1 LFKILLQLGSLPNMI
16 QSRPAVDDT
25 LNKLAKNCGL
35 DEGADLFSIE
45 LA

>member
-1 LFKILLQLGSLPNMI
+1 LQLGSLPNMI

-25 LNKLAKNCGL
+25 LNKLARNCGL